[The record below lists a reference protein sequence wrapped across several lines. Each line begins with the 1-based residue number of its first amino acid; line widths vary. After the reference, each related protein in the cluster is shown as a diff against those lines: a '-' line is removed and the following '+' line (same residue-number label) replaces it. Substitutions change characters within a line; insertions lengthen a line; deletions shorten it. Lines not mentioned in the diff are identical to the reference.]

1 MFPLQTWWI
10 SERHTYSRSPTFYK
24 LKLSNPIESKLCS
37 AGNDSEVMDEPIT
50 PSKRGLQSTC
60 SRCQGISQ
68 KINILFQI
76 INVVNLAF
84 SESGDSR
91 EYYGGPEFDLYES
104 TVLKWPLRHQFW
116 AEWKL
121 EKWLHAAWSI
131 LAHYELKCICWSW
144 QKDVEKEHLQN
155 TQKNDSGQNTSIFT
169 FWSAPIPMST

>member
-60 SRCQGISQ
+60 RRCQGISQ

-121 EKWLHAAWSI
+121 EKWLHVAWSI
-131 LAHYELKCICWSW
+131 HAHYYELLK
-144 QKDVEKEHLQN
+144 VHLLEL
-155 TQKNDSGQNTSIFT
+155 TKRRR
-169 FWSAPIPMST
+169 